1 MTDRDPSSSY
11 STRPARDEVE
21 PGIPATDEMPRPIPP
36 GSEDEETPV
45 PLDHPQGVD
54 EWGTTS
60 REEMLDEP
68 LELRVLREEPDQL
81 AGESPSG
88 LSLSEPG
95 TDDAVEDG
103 GGFDDEADAVAD
115 LVIDDDVT
123 LAPEEQAMRIDEDP
137 PGLNYDPTPGY
148 LDGTEE
154 R

>member
-1 MTDRDPSSSY
+1 MTDRDPWPPN

-36 GSEDEETPV
+36 GSEDEETPA

-60 REEMLDEP
+60 REEMRDEP
-68 LELRVLREEPDQL
+68 LELRVLREEPERL
-81 AGESPSG
+81 GGESPSG
-88 LSLSEPG
+88 LSISEPG

-115 LVIDDDVT
+115 VVLDHDVT

-137 PGLNYDPTPGY
+137 PGLNSDPTPGY